1 MRLYKLSQNVNNGYD
16 TYDSCIVAAE
26 NEDEAA
32 EIHPDG
38 FLNNTLENDEWYT
51 WCRIEDVKVEYI
63 GEAKEGIER
72 GVILA
77 SFNAG

>member
-1 MRLYKLSQNVNNGYD
+1 MKLYKLSQTQRRGYD

-26 NEDEAA
+26 SEISAAMITPNGEFED
-32 EIHPDG
+32 
-38 FLNNTLENDEWYT
+38 TSYSS
-51 WCRIEDVKVEYI
+51 WCSSVEHVTVEYI
-63 GEAKEGIER
+63 GEAKEGTTE